1 MKNTCFLERTYSNVK
16 INLLNVQQDPSPIEG
31 IEVHVEGVDKTVAM
45 VIDNYCN
52 ASSSVCLPRAVR
64 LDAI

>member
-1 MKNTCFLERTYSNVK
+1 MENTCFLERTYSNVK

-31 IEVHVEGVDKTVAM
+31 IKVHVEGVDKTLAM

-52 ASSSVCLPRAVR
+52 TSSSVCLPRAVR